1 MEVNPMS
8 KSEPQFL
15 AELQQR
21 AMQAQEKF
29 MQNIAT
35 RLRRP
40 LVTSP
45 PQHPFQGPPEYW
57 DHYTLEQEQCIA
69 LFMENWGKVGGHAL
83 RFGAMEEAKAFIVSQ
98 AREMKAKYI
107 IRQNQQELAQLDLE
121 GALPEMEIATW
132 DGSDPEEM
140 KRLAAGADIGIL
152 ISDHAAA
159 YTGSIVVNS
168 AGAQGRTVSLLP
180 TAMFAI
186 IPAERL
192 ATRLGEILPQF
203 DDASPSSVPA
213 GIHVISGPS
222 RSADIE
228 NDLTIG
234 VHGPGIVYALIV
246 G

>member
-1 MEVNPMS
+1 MS
-8 KSEPQFL
+8 KSDPQFL
-15 AELQQR
+15 AELQDR
-21 AMQAQEKF
+21 AMRNQENF

-40 LVTSP
+40 LVTEP

-57 DHYTLEQEQCIA
+57 DHFTLEPEQRIA
-69 LFMENWGKVGGHAL
+69 LFMENWGKVGGHSQ
-83 RFGAMEEAKAFIVSQ
+83 RFATMEEAKSFIVSLS
-98 AREMKAKYI
+98 REMKAKYL
-107 IRQNQQELAQLDLE
+107 IRQNQSELADLGLE
-121 GALPEMEIATW
+121 VALPEMEIATW
-132 DGSDPEEM
+132 DGSDPDEM
-140 KRLAAGADIGIL
+140 KRIAAGADIGLL
-152 ISDHAAA
+152 IADHAAA
-159 YTGSIVVNS
+159 YTGSLVVKS

-203 DDASPSSVPA
+203 DEASPAGVPA

-234 VHGPGIVYALIV
+234 VHGPGVVYALIV